1 MCPQKILDQKRAIKD
16 KLLAHSTIMKTK
28 LAEAPNTYQKKSYG
42 TFARSSSI
50 HTRAFPSEGARQSP
64 RGDNEPPDEIFGP
77 FGRGTKRAPA
87 SFQPLVI
94 REKIGHFQCFEI
106 VKYKFQR

>member
-1 MCPQKILDQKRAIKD
+1 VPSKNTGPEKSDQGQITRTLND
-16 KLLAHSTIMKTK
+16 MKTK